1 MNGIAFLLDY
11 YDIHGEQCIY
21 KFLLLSTEFLSPG
34 KKQPTTQLT
43 YFNKE
48 QKNVSLACVQ
58 KILRKEDYVQRLTC
72 IFLSSNVLGAW
83 HHSPRS
89 PAAVQGNEPTL
100 LTTKRE

>member
-34 KKQPTTQLT
+34 KKQPTTQP
-43 YFNKE
+43 NPK
-48 QKNVSLACVQ
+48 K
-58 KILRKEDYVQRLTC
+58 DYVRRLTC

-83 HHSPRS
+83 HHSP
-89 PAAVQGNEPTL
+89 
-100 LTTKRE
+100 

>member
-11 YDIHGEQCIY
+11 YDIHGEQRIY
-21 KFLLLSTEFLSPG
+21 KFLLLSIEFLSPG

-58 KILRKEDYVQRLTC
+58 KSLRKRRLCTKANLH
-72 IFLSSNVLGAW
+72 IFVVKYSWSMASFTSITSRCSG
-83 HHSPRS
+83 
-89 PAAVQGNEPTL
+89 
-100 LTTKRE
+100 K